1 MLTLRGAADAWKT
14 HRARVMVAMK
24 RAESILTDGMRVKRR
39 SKKEDEDIQRRC
51 RGYRSLSAK

>member
-14 HRARVMVAMK
+14 HRARATVAMK
-24 RAESILTDGMRVKRR
+24 RVENMLTDGMGVKRR

-51 RGYRSLSAK
+51 GGYRSLSAK